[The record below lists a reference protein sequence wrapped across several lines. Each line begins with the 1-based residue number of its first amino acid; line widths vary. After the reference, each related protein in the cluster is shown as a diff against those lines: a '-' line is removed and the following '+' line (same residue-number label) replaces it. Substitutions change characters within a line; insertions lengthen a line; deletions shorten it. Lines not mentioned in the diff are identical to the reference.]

1 MPSALALR
9 MAGFYGAYFTVA
21 GIYLPFWPVWLAHR
35 EMNPTEIGVLLAV
48 GSIVK
53 IVANLFFARIADR
66 TGRTKLVVIGLGL
79 ASVLTLAAFGL
90 VNGFAAFLI
99 LSLLVGAVFSPMMPL
114 GESITIRQA
123 RAGRIDYGRVRLW
136 GSITFMIITVIAG
149 WLIGL
154 YGAGVIHALVVAAAI
169 ATFLTT
175 LSLPADAGRM
185 AAPRKGAALA
195 LARHPAF
202 LLFLLAA
209 SMAQASHA
217 VYYGFSALHWRAS
230 GLSETVIGLLWAEGV
245 IAEILLFAVG
255 AKVTARIGPAAL
267 LALAGA
273 AGMLR
278 WGVSAETTELW
289 VLAIVQVLHAVTFG
303 AAHLAA
309 MAFLT
314 RAVPDAL
321 SATAQSLYAGMV
333 SGVAFGMAMPLSGW
347 LYGQTGGGAFYLPV
361 VLSLLAL
368 LAALSLHRRWDG
380 GVLLKDTA

>member
-9 MAGFYGAYFTVA
+9 MAAFYGAYFTVA

-66 TGRTKLVVIGLGL
+66 TGRTKLVVIGLGV
-79 ASVLTLAAFGL
+79 ASTLTLAAFG
-90 VNGFAAFLI
+90 VVSGFAAFLL

-114 GESITIRQA
+114 GESITLRQA

-136 GSITFMIITVIAG
+136 GSITFMVITVIAG

-154 YGAGVIHALVVAAAI
+154 YGAGVIHVLVVAAAI

-195 LARHPAF
+195 LARHPSF

-209 SMAQASHA
+209 SAAQASHA

-255 AKVTARIGPAAL
+255 ARVTARIGPAAL

-273 AGMLR
+273 AGLLR
-278 WGVSAETTELW
+278 WGVSAETTALW
-289 VLAIVQVLHAVTFG
+289 VLAIVQLLHAVTFG

-314 RAVPDAL
+314 RAVPDNL

-361 VLSLLAL
+361 ALSLLAM
-368 LAALSLHRRWDG
+368 LAALALRRRWDG
-380 GVLLKDTA
+380 GVLLKEAD

>member
-9 MAGFYGAYFTVA
+9 MAAFYGTYFTVA

-66 TGRTKLVVIGLGL
+66 TGRTKLVVIGLGV
-79 ASVLTLAAFGL
+79 ASTLTLAAFGL
-90 VNGFAAFLI
+90 VGGFAAFLL

-114 GESITIRQA
+114 GESITLRQA

-136 GSITFMIITVIAG
+136 GSITFMVITVIAG

-169 ATFLTT
+169 ATFLAT
-175 LSLPADAGRM
+175 LTLPADAGRM

-209 SMAQASHA
+209 SAAQASHA

-273 AGMLR
+273 AGLLR
-278 WGVSAETTELW
+278 WGVSAETTALW
-289 VLAIVQVLHAVTFG
+289 VLAIVQLLHAVTFG

-314 RAVPDAL
+314 RAVPDNL

-361 VLSLLAL
+361 ALSLLAM
-368 LAALSLHRRWDG
+368 LAALALRRRWDG
-380 GVLLKDTA
+380 GVLLKDAD

>member
-9 MAGFYGAYFTVA
+9 MAAFYGAYFTVA

-66 TGRTKLVVIGLGL
+66 TGRTKLVVIGLGV
-79 ASVLTLAAFGL
+79 ASTLTLAAFG
-90 VNGFAAFLI
+90 VVSGFAAFLL

-114 GESITIRQA
+114 GESITLRQA

-136 GSITFMIITVIAG
+136 GSITFMVITVIAG

-154 YGAGVIHALVVAAAI
+154 YGAGVIHLLVVAAAI

-209 SMAQASHA
+209 SAAQASHA

-255 AKVTARIGPAAL
+255 ARVTARIGPAAL

-273 AGMLR
+273 AGLLR
-278 WGVSAETTELW
+278 WGVSAETTALW
-289 VLAIVQVLHAVTFG
+289 VLAIVQLLHAVTFG

-314 RAVPDAL
+314 RAVPDNL
-321 SATAQSLYAGMV
+321 SATAQSLYAGLV

-361 VLSLLAL
+361 ALSLLAM
-368 LAALSLHRRWDG
+368 LAALALRTRWDG
-380 GVLLKDTA
+380 GALLKETD